1 MLRNGGWVCNGGWV
15 FDLSVI
21 FFFFVFHWICFSVV
35 ALLGFVGGFV
45 GSGEIWWECSL
56 L

>member
-21 FFFFVFHWICFSVV
+21 FFFFF
-35 ALLGFVGGFV
+35 AGFVFLWWLCWDLLVPVRFGGNA
-45 GSGEIWWECSL
+45 L
-56 L
+56 KLY